1 VREGLV
7 RPALLL
13 VCYMAVDLLG
23 SQPPECLLELHTQQV
38 MLRFWVVLEVQLA
51 PEAMVGP
58 EGLPQLEV
66 PEQLVQSEQLA
77 LSVMAVD
84 L

>member
-1 VREGLV
+1 VREDLEQPEQPV
-7 RPALLL
+7 
-13 VCYMAVDLLG
+13 VCCIAVDLLG
-23 SQPPECLLELHTQQV
+23 LQARECLLELHMQQV

-66 PEQLVQSEQLA
+66 PEQLAQPEQLVQP
-77 LSVMAVD
+77 VMAVG